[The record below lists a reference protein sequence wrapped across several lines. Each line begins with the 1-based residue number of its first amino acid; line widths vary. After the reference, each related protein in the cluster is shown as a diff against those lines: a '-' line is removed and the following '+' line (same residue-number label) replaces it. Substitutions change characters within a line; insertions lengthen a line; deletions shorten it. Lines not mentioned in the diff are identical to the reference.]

1 MEVTKEN
8 VHDGKI
14 LKELIHNVSNNNN
27 IQKVLA
33 DVVCVG
39 WSNLHFRLSIKRTFG
54 EYIYPL

>member
-33 DVVCVG
+33 DG
-39 WSNLHFRLSIKRTFG
+39 PMTL
-54 EYIYPL
+54 